1 MPPPITIA
9 LATYQG
15 ARFLLPQLDSFAA
28 QTFADW
34 RLLISDD
41 GSTDDTLDISAG
53 FASSHP
59 AGRVRIIGGPGR
71 GSTSNFLHLI
81 EQADPDHWL
90 ALSDQDDV
98 WLPDKLERAARFL
111 KDQNGPAVYAA
122 RTTICDEALNPVA
135 PAPAFVRPL
144 RFRNALIQACLPG
157 NTTVLNQSAA
167 ALLRRATRAAREA
180 GIISHDWWIY
190 QLLSGAGAAMMRD
203 RAQVLLY
210 RQHPENLMGRNDTTR
225 ARAARLNMLTDG
237 TFAGWL
243 RQNQAALMP
252 VQELLTPENRDL
264 LHRFGHAL
272 ERPGPAMMAAFI
284 RMGLYRQTRS
294 GTAAVMAAALAGR
307 LRIRSG

>member
-15 ARFLLPQLDSFAA
+15 ARFLQPQLDSFAD
-28 QTFADW
+28 QSFADW
-34 RLLISDD
+34 HLLISDD
-41 GSTDDTLDISAG
+41 GSTDDTFNISTG
-53 FASSHP
+53 FASSYP
-59 AGRVRIIGGPGR
+59 DGRVKIIDGPGQ
-71 GSTSNFLHLI
+71 GSTNNFLHLI

-111 KDQNGPAVYAA
+111 EARDGPAVYAA
-122 RTTICDEALNPVA
+122 RTTICDEALHPVA

-144 RFRNALIQACLPG
+144 SFRNALIQACLPG
-157 NTTVLNQSAA
+157 NTTVLNQPAA
-167 ALLRRATRAAREA
+167 ALLRRATRAARDA
-180 GIISHDWWIY
+180 GIVSHDWWIY

-225 ARAARLNMLTDG
+225 ARAARLNMLTDR

-243 RQNQAALMP
+243 NRNQAALMP
-252 VQELLTPENRDL
+252 VQDLLTAENRGL
-264 LHRFGHAL
+264 LHRFQDAL
-272 ERPGPAMMAAFI
+272 ERPGPAMMAAFM

-294 GTAAVMAAALAGR
+294 GTAAVMAAAFAGR
-307 LRIRSG
+307 LRVRMR